1 MKAWIKVAYVSSEIG
16 EQTVIAIEFLT
27 SKQTMNFYP
36 ASLQQT
42 DPIRVWQIFSRFCV
56 FEPEINRAKR

>member
-1 MKAWIKVAYVSSEIG
+1 MSSEIG

-36 ASLQQT
+36 AALQQT
-42 DPIRVWQIFSRFCV
+42 DPRLEDIFSFLRL
-56 FEPEINRAKR
+56 RAGN